1 MKSTV
6 LSFFASAMIIFSVS
20 AEAQTM
26 KKSEV
31 ETVFEQG
38 VPNPYG
44 EFFTGQTYLKRLSE
58 NDGVWNSSIAN
69 VTFEPGARTH
79 WHKHSGGQILLVLG
93 GEGRYVERGSEAR
106 ILKKGDVVR
115 IPPAVEHWH
124 GAAPNSW
131 FVHISVETNLP
142 DNKTDWLE
150 PVTDAEYK

>member
-1 MKSTV
+1 M
-6 LSFFASAMIIFSVS
+6 
-20 AEAQTM
+20 
-26 KKSEV
+26 
-31 ETVFEQG
+31 
-38 VPNPYG
+38 
-44 EFFTGQTYLKRLSE
+44 
-58 NDGVWNSSIAN
+58 
-69 VTFEPGARTH
+69 
-79 WHKHSGGQILLVLG
+79 LVLG